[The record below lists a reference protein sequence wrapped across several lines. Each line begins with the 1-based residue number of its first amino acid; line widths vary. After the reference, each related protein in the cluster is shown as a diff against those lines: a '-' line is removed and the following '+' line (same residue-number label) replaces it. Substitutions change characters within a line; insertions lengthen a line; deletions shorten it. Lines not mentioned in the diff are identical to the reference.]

1 MITKLVK
8 KNIFTDKVNA
18 NFLKT
23 GFPEPVS
30 VKGLNSVS
38 PKRFFNRELSW
49 LDFNYRVLEEA
60 ENDAVPILERIRF
73 LSISGTNLDEFY
85 GVRVAGWRQ
94 LLKTGVQRYSEDGKS
109 PLDQLKLI
117 DTKCRSLI
125 SYQDK
130 VWTSLLKDLKSENI
144 EVLNSLQLN
153 DDEHRF
159 LDAYFYS
166 NVFSILSPLAIDP
179 AHPFPFIPHSGL
191 ALALQLESNNDKSVL
206 RALLPIPSQ
215 INRFI
220 KLPSPAL
227 KHRYL
232 MLDQLLLAKVSELF
246 PGYRLNGH
254 CTFSVLRDSDL
265 EVEEEADDLVREFE
279 VALKRRRVGDVV
291 RLKLDTNSPIQLR
304 ALIMQYLGVSENEVV
319 EVKGMIGLSNLN
331 ELVNISKKDLAWP
344 KFNPRVPERVL
355 DHEGNI
361 FKAIKKKDMLLHHP
375 YETFETV
382 INLLKQA
389 AEDPNV
395 VAIKQTLY
403 RTSNESP
410 IVDALCL
417 AAENG
422 KSVTAL
428 VELKARFDEAAN
440 IRQAKKLEKAGA
452 HVVYGFIKYKTHAKI
467 SSVVRRENN
476 KLVTYTHFGT
486 GNYHPITAKFY
497 TDLSLFTCDSSLGKD
512 ATKVFNYIGGYAQP
526 KNLDSLNISPLN
538 LKSKILEMI
547 KIEISNVRS
556 GKRGEIWAK
565 MNSII
570 DPEIIDSLYK
580 ASCLGVEISLI
591 IRGICGVRPGIKGL
605 SENIR
610 VKSIVGRFLEH
621 SRIICFGNGNSLPS
635 KNAKVFISSAD
646 WMGRNFDWR
655 VETLVEIKNATV
667 KKQVVNQ
674 IMAANL
680 ADTKQSWVLNFD
692 GSYIRDSQTVNTGS
706 FSCHKFFMENPSL
719 SGRGSVGASDVPDL
733 THFSN

>member
-220 KLPSPAL
+220 KLPSPAS

-291 RLKLDTNSPIQLR
+291 RLKLDTNSPFQLR

-526 KNLDSLNISPLN
+526 ENLDSLNISPLN

-621 SRIICFGNGNSLPS
+621 SRIICFGNGSSLPS
-635 KNAKVFISSAD
+635 KSAKVFISSAD

-692 GSYIRDSQTVNTGS
+692 GSYIRDSQTVNTSS

>member
-1 MITKLVK
+1 
-8 KNIFTDKVNA
+8 
-18 NFLKT
+18 
-23 GFPEPVS
+23 
-30 VKGLNSVS
+30 
-38 PKRFFNRELSW
+38 
-49 LDFNYRVLEEA
+49 
-60 ENDAVPILERIRF
+60 
-73 LSISGTNLDEFY
+73 
-85 GVRVAGWRQ
+85 
-94 LLKTGVQRYSEDGKS
+94 
-109 PLDQLKLI
+109 
-117 DTKCRSLI
+117 
-125 SYQDK
+125 
-130 VWTSLLKDLKSENI
+130 
-144 EVLNSLQLN
+144 
-153 DDEHRF
+153 
-159 LDAYFYS
+159 
-166 NVFSILSPLAIDP
+166 
-179 AHPFPFIPHSGL
+179 
-191 ALALQLESNNDKSVL
+191 
-206 RALLPIPSQ
+206 
-215 INRFI
+215 
-220 KLPSPAL
+220 
-227 KHRYL
+227 

-344 KFNPRVPERVL
+344 KFNPRVPERVS

-526 KNLDSLNISPLN
+526 ENLDSLNISPLN

-692 GSYIRDSQTVNTGS
+692 GSYIRDSQTVNTSS
-706 FSCHKFFMENPSL
+706 FSCHKFFMKNPSF

>member
-8 KNIFTDKVNA
+8 KNIFTDKVNT

-220 KLPSPAL
+220 KLPSPAS

-526 KNLDSLNISPLN
+526 ENLDSLNISPLN

-621 SRIICFGNGNSLPS
+621 SRIICFGNGSSLPS

-692 GSYIRDSQTVNTGS
+692 GSYIRDSQTVNTSS

>member
-220 KLPSPAL
+220 KLPSPAS

-452 HVVYGFIKYKTHAKI
+452 HVVYGFIKYKTHAKL

-526 KNLDSLNISPLN
+526 ENLDSLNISPLN

-692 GSYIRDSQTVNTGS
+692 GSYIRDSQTVNTSS

>member
-220 KLPSPAL
+220 KLPSPAS

-291 RLKLDTNSPIQLR
+291 RLKLDTNSPFQLR

-526 KNLDSLNISPLN
+526 ENLDSLNISPLN

-621 SRIICFGNGNSLPS
+621 SRIICFGNGSSLPS

-692 GSYIRDSQTVNTGS
+692 GSYIRDSQTVNTSS

>member
-220 KLPSPAL
+220 KLPSSAS

-526 KNLDSLNISPLN
+526 ENLDSLNISPLN

-692 GSYIRDSQTVNTGS
+692 GSYIRDSQTVNTSS

>member
-220 KLPSPAL
+220 KLPSPAS

-526 KNLDSLNISPLN
+526 ENLDSLNISPLN

-692 GSYIRDSQTVNTGS
+692 GSYIRDSQTVNTSS

>member
-220 KLPSPAL
+220 KLPSPAS

-291 RLKLDTNSPIQLR
+291 RLKLDTNSPFQLR

-526 KNLDSLNISPLN
+526 ENLDSLNISPLN

-621 SRIICFGNGNSLPS
+621 SRIICFGNGSSLPS
-635 KNAKVFISSAD
+635 KSAKVFISSAD

-692 GSYIRDSQTVNTGS
+692 GSYIRNSQTVNTSS

>member
-215 INRFI
+215 IKRFI
-220 KLPSPAL
+220 KLPSPTS

-512 ATKVFNYIGGYAQP
+512 ATKVFNYIGGYAKP
-526 KNLDSLNISPLN
+526 ENLDSLNISPLN

-692 GSYIRDSQTVNTGS
+692 GSYIRDSQTVNTSS